1 MIEIIKKNNSLL
13 YKDFLEYYYDAIH
26 AGQKNIE
33 AVCISSFNHITE
45 EVQSRYVNLKYINN
59 NEWIFFSNYESPKS
73 IDFESHPQISAL
85 FYWQNIDVQ
94 IRMKA
99 SISKTDSN
107 FSDLHFK
114 NRDRKKA
121 FAISRFKK
129 NWVIETHSE
138 TLLFRLLKEIRNGNL
153 NKNDLNVLYIDHNNE
168 KGSSIKKMM
177 ISDDGELLSQ
187 WPDGFFSTDVDEIF
201 D

>member
-1 MIEIIKKNNSLL
+1 MIEIIKKNNSLR

-73 IDFESHPQISAL
+73 IDFESHPQISAV
-85 FYWQNIDVQ
+85 FYWENIDVQ

-114 NRDRKKA
+114 NRDRKKNA
-121 FAISRFKK
+121 LAISSNQSMRIGSYQEVKK
-129 NWVIETHSE
+129 NY
-138 TLLFRLLKEIRNGNL
+138 LKIFNSKKELKRPNHWGGFSFTPYYFEFWEGHKSRL
-153 NKNDLNVLYIDHNNE
+153 NKRKIYTYIN
-168 KGSSIKKMM
+168 KKWKK
-177 ISDDGELLSQ
+177 DYLQ
-187 WPDGFFSTDVDEIF
+187 P
-201 D
+201 

>member
-1 MIEIIKKNNSLL
+1 MMQYMLDKRILRR
-13 YKDFLEYYYDAIH
+13 
-26 AGQKNIE
+26 
-33 AVCISSFNHITE
+33 CISSFNHITE

-114 NRDRKKA
+114 NRDRKKM
-121 FAISRFKK
+121 
-129 NWVIETHSE
+129 
-138 TLLFRLLKEIRNGNL
+138 LL
-153 NKNDLNVLYIDHNNE
+153 
-168 KGSSIKKMM
+168 
-177 ISDDGELLSQ
+177 Q
-187 WPDGFFSTDVDEIF
+187 
-201 D
+201 

>member
-1 MIEIIKKNNSLL
+1 MIEIIKKNNSLP

-114 NRDRKKA
+114 NRDRKKNA
-121 FAISRFKK
+121 LAISSNQSMRIGSYQEVKK
-129 NWVIETHSE
+129 NY
-138 TLLFRLLKEIRNGNL
+138 LKIFNSKKELKRPNHWGGFSFTPYYFEFWEGHKSRL
-153 NKNDLNVLYIDHNNE
+153 NKRKTYTFVNE
-168 KGSSIKKMM
+168 DWKK
-177 ISDDGELLSQ
+177 EYLQ
-187 WPDGFFSTDVDEIF
+187 P
-201 D
+201 